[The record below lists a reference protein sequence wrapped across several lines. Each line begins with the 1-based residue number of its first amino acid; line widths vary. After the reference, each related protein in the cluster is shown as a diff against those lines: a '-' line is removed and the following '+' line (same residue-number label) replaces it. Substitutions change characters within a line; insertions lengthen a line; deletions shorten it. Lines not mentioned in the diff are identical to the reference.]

1 MATFPLI
8 SADELHARLEAGDG
22 IRLLDVRY
30 RLEQPDGSADHL
42 AGHLPGAAYVDM
54 DTELATHG
62 DPSDGRHPVPSRD
75 VLQAAARRWG
85 LNAGE
90 SVVVY
95 DDYRSVSAARAWW
108 LLTRSGVGDVRVLD
122 GGIAAWK
129 AAGFPLETG
138 DVRPAHGSIELDE
151 LSGGIA
157 TIDDAEAWPA
167 RGVLIDVRA
176 PERYRGETE
185 PYDPVAG
192 HIPGAVNLPA
202 GEYLDGD
209 GFAKPEAIR
218 EVLAGAGVTEE
229 TPVAAYCGS
238 GLTAA
243 HLALAGSVAGL
254 DVTVFPGSWSQW
266 SNTPGR
272 PVATGPTPGGEP
284 VGLGDGQVG

>member
-8 SADELHARLEAGDG
+8 SVDELRARLEAGDG

-30 RLEQPDGSADHL
+30 RLEQPDGRADHL
-42 AGHLPGAAYVDM
+42 AAHLPGAVYVDM

-62 DPSDGRHPVPSRD
+62 DPSEGRHPVPSRE

-85 LNAGE
+85 LNPGE

-108 LLTRSGVGDVRVLD
+108 LLTRSGVEDVRVLD
-122 GGIAAWK
+122 GGLAAWK
-129 AAGFPLETG
+129 AAGLPVGTG
-138 DVRPAHGSIELDE
+138 EVSPADGSIELDE

-157 TIDDAEAWPA
+157 TIDEVEAWPA

-202 GEYLDGD
+202 GEYLDGER
-209 GFAKPEAIR
+209 FATPEAIR
-218 EVLAGAGVTEE
+218 EALAGAGVAEE

-243 HLALAGSVAGL
+243 HLALAGAVAGV

-272 PVATGPTPGGEP
+272 PVATGPAPGEVSFPG
-284 VGLGDGQVG
+284 